1 MKVEGDSTALAL
13 GGHVR
18 RDLSELLAG
27 VERFSREVFPSSRA
41 LFEDLAHGQAP
52 HTLFITCA
60 DSRVCPET
68 ITQSQ
73 PGELFVCRNI
83 GNIVPPYGETLGGV
97 SAIVEYAVTLLSVR
111 QIVVCGHTDCGAMK
125 SLAVEGAPCCQMPT
139 VHAWLRNAEAA
150 RSVVRARR
158 LGPSRTIQEMGEEN
172 VRLQVAHLRTHPA
185 VGAKLVFTPLGST
198 GLGFLLLALLRIGD
212 DIAQPFSNTVN
223 DVPLTTV
230 ARAIEMDLLDS
241 LGSDH
246 GLSSLDP
253 ENGVLW

>member
-1 MKVEGDSTALAL
+1 MKVEGNLTALAL

-18 RDLSELLAG
+18 RDLAGLLSG
-27 VERFSREVFPSSRA
+27 VERFSREVFPSNRA

-97 SAIVEYAVTLLSVR
+97 SAIIEYAVTLLGVR

-125 SLAVEGAPCCQMPT
+125 SLAVEATPCCQMPT
-139 VHAWLRNAEAA
+139 VQAWLRNAEAA

-158 LGPSRTIQEMGEEN
+158 LGPSRMIQEIAEEN
-172 VRLQVAHLRTHPA
+172 VRLQVSHLRTHPPVA
-185 VGAKLVFTPLGST
+185 ARLAQQR
-198 GLGFLLLALLRIGD
+198 LALQGWLYDIG
-212 DIAQPFSNTVN
+212 AGAVTVL
-223 DVPLTTV
+223 DADTRRFLPLDEARERMQRPRRV
-230 ARAIEMDLLDS
+230 AA
-241 LGSDH
+241 
-246 GLSSLDP
+246 
-253 ENGVLW
+253 